1 MTYNTKKSKQ
11 NLSAHKAMHPCKL
24 FLTLTLA
31 MHINVFKQLI
41 LMTTGTEDLH
51 FFSMLLSMQRTGDI
65 ISDMNFNFNRL
76 YINKVYTTQLNNTS
90 NCETVLSFPQNE
102 KKFFFFFFSFCPQ
115 CHICDCVCKQVG
127 CVLLIRVLLIISK
140 KEL

>member
-1 MTYNTKKSKQ
+1 
-11 NLSAHKAMHPCKL
+11 MHPCKL

-31 MHINVFKQLI
+31 MHINVFKQLT

-76 YINKVYTTQLNNTS
+76 YINKVYTTQLNNKS

-102 KKFFFFFFSFCPQ
+102 KKIIFFFFSFCPQ